1 MKKILL
7 ACNDG
12 MSTGYLTNKMNEY
25 IQANNLEYEVRA
37 ISETTLDREWQN
49 SDCILL
55 GPQIGYMKSA
65 IIKNIDGQRPVD
77 VINPVDYGR
86 INAEAVVKQAIAL
99 IGENENETID

>member
-12 MSTGYLTNKMNEY
+12 MSTGYLTNKMNDY
-25 IQANNLEYEVRA
+25 IKANGLDYEVRA
-37 ISETTLDREWQN
+37 IPETTIDREWEN

-55 GPQIGYMKSA
+55 GPQVGYMKSE
-65 IIKNIDGQRPVD
+65 IKKRIHDARPVD

-86 INAEAVVKQAIAL
+86 INAEAVVKQAIKL
-99 IGENENETID
+99 IEGK

>member
-25 IQANNLEYEVRA
+25 IQSKGLDYEVRA
-37 ISETTLDREWQN
+37 VPETTIDREWEN

-55 GPQIGYMKSA
+55 GPQVGYMKSA
-65 IIKNIDGQRPVD
+65 IERRIQKARPIE
-77 VINPVDYGR
+77 VINAIDYGR
-86 INAEAVVKQAIAL
+86 INAEAVVKQAMRL
-99 IGENENETID
+99 MNEKMD

>member
-1 MKKILL
+1 MRKILL

-25 IQANNLEYEVRA
+25 IQAQGMPYEVRA
-37 ISETTLDREWQN
+37 ISETALDREWEN

-55 GPQIGYMKSA
+55 GPQIGYMKTA
-65 IIKNIDGQRPVD
+65 IQKNINNARPVE
-77 VINPVDYGR
+77 VINAIDYGR

-99 IGENENETID
+99 MDGQGK

>member
-12 MSTGYLTNKMNEY
+12 MSTGFLTNKMNEY
-25 IQANNLEYEVRA
+25 IKNKGLDYEARA
-37 ISETTLDREWQN
+37 ISETTIDREWED

-55 GPQIGYMKSA
+55 GPQVGYMKTA
-65 IIKNIDGQRPVD
+65 IEKRIDFQRPIE

-86 INAEAVVKQAIAL
+86 INAEAVVKQAIRL
-99 IGENENETID
+99 IEKK